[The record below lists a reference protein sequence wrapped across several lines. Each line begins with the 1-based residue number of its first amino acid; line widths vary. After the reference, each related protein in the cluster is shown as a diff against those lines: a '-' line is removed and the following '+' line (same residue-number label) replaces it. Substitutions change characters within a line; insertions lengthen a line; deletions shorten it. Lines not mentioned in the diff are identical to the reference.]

1 MIIYIG
7 NLEIDFVIN
16 LMVMIIIVNIG
27 KNIYVCSLVL
37 ICVIFNLGLFL
48 FLKIVCFCINYF

>member
-1 MIIYIG
+1 MIIYVG

-27 KNIYVCSLVL
+27 KIIYVCSLVL
-37 ICVIFNLGLFL
+37 IVLYLI
-48 FLKIVCFCINYF
+48 

>member
-1 MIIYIG
+1 MIIYVG

-27 KNIYVCSLVL
+27 KKYIVYVV
-37 ICVIFNLGLFL
+37 
-48 FLKIVCFCINYF
+48 

>member
-27 KNIYVCSLVL
+27 KIIYVCSLVL
-37 ICVIFNLGLFL
+37 IVLYLI
-48 FLKIVCFCINYF
+48 